1 MAQKLLGPT
10 YGNIIFHGLD
20 VIIETTFNMMLDGG
34 AFLPPPEEVPA
45 LRIQYESPLARAQR
59 SQDVQAIQDTLQV
72 LVPLSEIFPGWTD
85 NFNFDETSV
94 IVAKALGYPS
104 DGMNSEEK
112 RKAIRDEKAKAQKQ
126 AQDLETMERG
136 AGAAANLAKV
146 PEGMVEKL
154 AGGGR

>member
-1 MAQKLLGPT
+1 MA
-10 YGNIIFHGLD
+10 
-20 VIIETTFNMMLDGG
+20 
-34 AFLPPPEEVPA
+34 
-45 LRIQYESPLARAQR
+45 
-59 SQDVQAIQDTLQV
+59 
-72 LVPLSEIFPGWTD
+72 PLSEVFPGWTD